1 MSALDRISV
10 AAIGTSV
17 ADLEAEALRAEAAGV
32 ECVWA
37 PELFRS
43 AATQATY
50 LAARTER
57 IGVGTGIVWAFTRS
71 PFIHAVTALDIDE
84 MSGGR
89 FRLGMGAG
97 VKRLNETWHNAAYG
111 RPAPHLREAV
121 EATRLIMQ
129 QAGAGEPI
137 RYQGDYYDIDIK
149 GWVRPHPAPRESVPI
164 YTAAVQAG
172 MARMAG
178 DVADGLIGHPIQ
190 SLRWI
195 DEVVVGAFE
204 EGLSRSGRARADFD
218 YLPTVC
224 CAIDDD
230 EARALDMA
238 RRTISFYATVKTY
251 APLWEMHGFGDNAI
265 AAGEAFRRGDLAGVP
280 AAISDEMV
288 ETYCAAGPLDKVR
301 QRVRETA
308 ERADGLFLTPPT
320 YFISSEELSEFQN
333 RIIDAFGPAAR
344 TGGGA
349 GRA

>member
-1 MSALDRISV
+1 VSALERISV
-10 AAIGTSV
+10 AAIGTSI
-17 ADLEAEALRAEAAGV
+17 AELEAEALRAEAAGV

-43 AATQATY
+43 ADSQAAY
-50 LAARTER
+50 LAAKTER
-57 IGVGTGIVWAFTRS
+57 IGVATGIVWAFTRS
-71 PFIHAVTALDIDE
+71 PFIHAITALDIDE

-97 VKRLNETWHNAAYG
+97 VKRLNETWHNATYG
-111 RPAPHLREAV
+111 RPAPHLREAI

-137 RYQGDYYDIDIK
+137 RYQGEYYDIDIK
-149 GWVRPHPAPRESVPI
+149 GWVRPHPPARADSVPPI

-195 DEVVVGAFE
+195 DEVVVPGFE
-204 EGLSRSGRARADFD
+204 EGLRRSGRERSSFD

-230 EARALDMA
+230 EGRAIEMA
-238 RRTISFYATVKTY
+238 RRTISFYATVRTY
-251 APLWEMHGFGDNAI
+251 MPLWELHGFGDNAA
-265 AAGEAFRRGDLAGVP
+265 AAGDAFRRGDLAGVP

-288 ETYCAAGPLDKVR
+288 EAYCAAGPLDKVR
-301 QRVRETA
+301 ARVEETA

-320 YFISSEELSEFQN
+320 YFISEAELAEFQN
-333 RIIDAFGPAAR
+333 RIIDAFGPTA
-344 TGGGA
+344 
-349 GRA
+349 

>member
-1 MSALDRISV
+1 MAAQPAALERISV
-10 AAIGTSV
+10 AAIGTSIV
-17 ADLEAEALRAEAAGV
+17 ELEAEALRAEAAGV

-43 AATQATY
+43 ADSQAAY
-50 LAARTER
+50 LAAKTER
-57 IGVGTGIVWAFTRS
+57 IGVATGIVWAFTRS

-97 VKRLNETWHNAAYG
+97 VKRLNETWHNAEYG
-111 RPAPHLREAV
+111 RPAPHLREAI
-121 EATRLIMQ
+121 EATRLIMR

-137 RYQGDYYDIDIK
+137 RYEGDYYDIDIK
-149 GWVRPHPAPRESVPI
+149 GWVRPHPPARETPPPI

-195 DEVVVGAFE
+195 DEVVVPAFE
-204 EGLSRSGRARADFD
+204 EGLRRSGRERSGFD

-230 EARALDMA
+230 EGRAIEMA

-251 APLWEMHGFGDNAI
+251 MPLWELHGFAEQAA
-265 AAGEAFRRGDLAGVP
+265 AAGDAFRRGDLAAVP

-288 ETYCAAGPLDKVR
+288 EAYCAAGPLDKVR
-301 QRVRETA
+301 ARVEATA

-320 YFISSEELSEFQN
+320 YFIAEAELAEYQN
-333 RIIDAFGPAAR
+333 RIVDAFGPAA
-344 TGGGA
+344 A
-349 GRA
+349 

>member
-17 ADLEAEALRAEAAGV
+17 ADLEQETLRAEAAGV

-43 AATQATY
+43 AVTQAAY
-50 LAARTER
+50 LAAKTER
-57 IGVGTGIVWAFTRS
+57 IGVATGIVWAFTRS
-71 PFIHAVTALDIDE
+71 PFINAISALDIDE

-97 VKRLNETWHNAAYG
+97 VKRLNETWHNANYG
-111 RPAPHLREAV
+111 KPAPHLKEAI
-121 EATRLIMQ
+121 EATRLIMR
-129 QAGAGEPI
+129 QASAGEPI
-137 RYQGDYYDIDIK
+137 RYQGEYYDIDIK
-149 GWVRPHPAPRESVPI
+149 GWVRPHPAAREAVPI

-195 DEVVVGAFE
+195 DEVVVDAFE
-204 EGLSRSGRARADFD
+204 TGLSRSGRERADFD

-230 EARALDMA
+230 EGRAIEMA

-251 APLWEMHGFGDNAI
+251 MPLWELHGFADNAV
-265 AAGEAFRRGDLAGVP
+265 AAGDAFRRGDLAAVP

-301 QRVRETA
+301 ARVEATA

-320 YFISSEELSEFQN
+320 YFISPEELSEFQN
-333 RIIDAFGPAAR
+333 RIIDAFGPASS
-344 TGGGA
+344 
-349 GRA
+349 

>member
-1 MSALDRISV
+1 MGALDRISV
-10 AAIGTSV
+10 AAIGNSV
-17 ADLEAEALRAEAAGV
+17 ADLEAETLRAEAAGV

-43 AATQATY
+43 AATQAAY
-50 LAARTER
+50 LAAKTTEDR
-57 IGVGTGIVWAFTRS
+57 RRHRDPLGLHPQPLHPRGDRARHRRDVRRALPARHGRRRQTPQRDLAQRRLRQTGAAPARGDRGDAAD
-71 PFIHAVTALDIDE
+71 HA
-84 MSGGR
+84 
-89 FRLGMGAG
+89 
-97 VKRLNETWHNAAYG
+97 
-111 RPAPHLREAV
+111 
-121 EATRLIMQ
+121 
-129 QAGAGEPI
+129 AGARNGEPI
-137 RYQGDYYDIDIK
+137 RYEGDYYDIDIK

-195 DEVVVGAFE
+195 DEVVVDAFE
-204 EGLSRSGRARADFD
+204 TGLSRSGREREDFD

-230 EARALDMA
+230 EARAIEMA

-251 APLWEMHGFGDNAI
+251 MPLWELHGFADNAV
-265 AAGEAFRRGDLAGVP
+265 AAGEAFRRGDLAAVP

-301 QRVRETA
+301 ARVEATA

-320 YFISSEELSEFQN
+320 YFISAEELSEFQN
-333 RIIDAFGPAAR
+333 RIIDAFGPAA
-344 TGGGA
+344 
-349 GRA
+349 